1 MTEPTMLHV
10 IIVRRGS
17 LIAPSLSVAQPQ
29 NGDETS
35 PAKAKSVKAMPMTL
49 GAAPK
54 VSMYSF
60 WVGKI
65 RPYSAP
71 DIKYQRFMPIKNSQV
86 EEPSFIEFDF

>member
-1 MTEPTMLHV
+1 
-10 IIVRRGS
+10 
-17 LIAPSLSVAQPQ
+17 
-29 NGDETS
+29 
-35 PAKAKSVKAMPMTL
+35 
-49 GAAPK
+49 
-54 VSMYSF
+54 MYSF